1 MCKNQSNYISQE
13 VKIVKIIP
21 IFTFLWLILMLILSH
36 IPGGPSAEESRW
48 LSSMTGVSES
58 SLRMLMHVVLYLVL
72 GVLVVLAWP
81 DTPVW
86 MKSLALA
93 ITAVV
98 DERSKALPFFPG
110 RHCSVVPDMLLNLLG
125 AGVWVL
131 IGVLVG

>member
-1 MCKNQSNYISQE
+1 MRIIS
-13 VKIVKIIP
+13 
-21 IFTFLWLILMLILSH
+21 IFTFLWLGLMLILSH

-58 SLRMLMHVVLYLVL
+58 LLRQAAHVFLYMVLA
-72 GVLVVLAWP
+72 VLVILSWS

-86 MKSLALA
+86 VISLELA

-98 DERSKALPFFPG
+98 DEWSKALPFCPS
-110 RHCSVVPDMLLNLLG
+110 RHCSVWPDMVLNLLG
-125 AGVWVL
+125 AGIGVV

>member
-1 MCKNQSNYISQE
+1 M
-13 VKIVKIIP
+13 KIIP

-36 IPGGPSAEESRW
+36 ISSRPSAEESRW

-72 GVLVVLAWP
+72 GVMVTLAWP

-98 DERSKALPFFPG
+98 DEWSKALPLFPG
-110 RHCSVVPDMLLNLLG
+110 RHCSILPDMVLNLLG
-125 AGVWVL
+125 AG
-131 IGVLVG
+131 IGVVIGLLVG